1 MKKPK
6 KLKKPKLPRIIKRP
20 AGAVSVRL
28 TGKRGRS
35 TEEKV
40 SDALAG
46 VPRITNETVGE
57 HREEVLSSA
66 RKYIYPLQHSKH
78 RVVRISVGLLIF
90 VLVAFFGFCGLG
102 LYKLQATSGFIYDVT
117 RVVPFPVAK
126 TGKNWVSYESYLFE
140 LRRNMHYYHVQQQSN
155 FATKD
160 GKAQLARLKRQ
171 AMAEVIQ
178 DAYVKQLAAMHHV
191 SVSNQ
196 AVDNQVA
203 VVRSENRLGSSDRA
217 LRTALNDY
225 WGWSESDFKRELKQQ
240 LLARAVVAK
249 LDTATE
255 ARAQAAL
262 KQLKQGTDFAT
273 LAGQV
278 SEDPA
283 TKPAGGQYPAA
294 LTLNDSQVPPNIT
307 AELFKLKPGQV
318 SGIINS
324 GYTLDIVKVLDASGN
339 SVHAAH
345 IQFNFKSIN
354 TYIDPLKAQHPPRYY
369 VKV

>member
-1 MKKPK
+1 
-6 KLKKPKLPRIIKRP
+6 
-20 AGAVSVRL
+20 
-28 TGKRGRS
+28 
-35 TEEKV
+35 
-40 SDALAG
+40 
-46 VPRITNETVGE
+46 
-57 HREEVLSSA
+57 
-66 RKYIYPLQHSKH
+66 
-78 RVVRISVGLLIF
+78 
-90 VLVAFFGFCGLG
+90 
-102 LYKLQATSGFIYDVT
+102 
-117 RVVPFPVAK
+117 
-126 TGKNWVSYESYLFE
+126 
-140 LRRNMHYYHVQQQSN
+140 
-155 FATKD
+155 
-160 GKAQLARLKRQ
+160 
-171 AMAEVIQ
+171 
-178 DAYVKQLAAMHHV
+178 
-191 SVSNQ
+191 VSNQ